1 MKYELNL
8 KDFLL
13 FELKS
18 WIGRNF
24 IRNKPKLKNSEN
36 YLNLGCGDNYIEG
49 YINADFFCRFKFWKK
64 DIRKLEWQ
72 LDLRYP
78 LQCNDEVFD
87 GIFTEHTLEHLSPN
101 DSKKLLGELYRIL
114 KQDAIVRITIPD
126 IEKYIKFYN
135 KEYDGYD
142 SESFQKIYK
151 TGCSA
156 IQNITQNYLHF
167 SVWDFEE
174 LKRYLEEVGFKD
186 IVKQDF
192 GITQNKKLNLDLND
206 RAWETL
212 YVEAKK

>member
-135 KEYDGYD
+135 KEP
-142 SESFQKIYK
+142 K
-151 TGCSA
+151 
-156 IQNITQNYLHF
+156 L
-167 SVWDFEE
+167 
-174 LKRYLEEVGFKD
+174 L
-186 IVKQDF
+186 VKQ
-192 GITQNKKLNLDLND
+192 
-206 RAWETL
+206 
-212 YVEAKK
+212 